1 MEIRQ
6 LITFQTVASTLNFTR
21 AAEVLNYVPS
31 NVTMQIQAL
40 EEELGVRLI
49 DRLGKQIILTEIGER
64 FLIHTKKVL
73 NDLEEAKLAVK
84 ESNEITGTITFSANE
99 IVLTYRLPALLKEF
113 RSLYPGVRLMF
124 RSFPNE
130 QLKQSL
136 YEGKTDIVFLLD
148 EPLVT
153 TSLLSKTLR
162 SEAFRLLISW
172 DHPLAKRK
180 KIRGTDLQDEVFL
193 LTEKGCTFRTLFDQL
208 LERKGI
214 EGITDMVFCSAEAIK
229 QCTMAG
235 MGIGFLPE
243 VAVKSELER
252 GELVSLPL
260 KMSNPNFKTQVI
272 WHKDKWISPAVS
284 AFLNVAERVLDD
296 STQTIIS

>member
-136 YEGKTDIVFLLD
+136 YEGKTDVVFLLD

-162 SEAFRLLISW
+162 SEAFRLL
-172 DHPLAKRK
+172 
-180 KIRGTDLQDEVFL
+180 
-193 LTEKGCTFRTLFDQL
+193 
-208 LERKGI
+208 
-214 EGITDMVFCSAEAIK
+214 
-229 QCTMAG
+229 
-235 MGIGFLPE
+235 
-243 VAVKSELER
+243 
-252 GELVSLPL
+252 VSLIILLP
-260 KMSNPNFKTQVI
+260 KGKKSAAQIFKT
-272 WHKDKWISPAVS
+272 KYSC
-284 AFLNVAERVLDD
+284 
-296 STQTIIS
+296 